1 MAWSSFHGTVD
12 VAQTLITVFF
22 RELSQ
27 TVVVLGIRFRVE
39 YASQP
44 FYRSWAKSYVVV
56 LLLLL
61 LFVGITLLL
70 ARCQSRLLLLIPL

>member
-61 LFVGITLLL
+61 FVGITLLL

>member
-56 LLLLL
+56 LLLL
-61 LFVGITLLL
+61 FVGITLLL